1 MLARVKTLPAGLVSP
16 DMRKRLGAWWRG
28 EHAEKGVQET
38 RRAKA
43 DDKGGPA
50 EWLVVAEQLWGDG
63 ALGPAED
70 KFVAELGERLSL
82 NAETTLGYLGIGL
95 GAAARSLADQTD
107 VTITGYEPN
116 ADVADRGTEQ
126 GKAAPGGKNV
136 DIRHMAFD
144 RFELPKDAF
153 DVVAGKESLH
163 DVADRERVFKQ
174 IAHAL
179 KSGGTLLLTD
189 YVVTSDP
196 LDAGTCLTLFGKRSL
211 PVSPCTAQAYRE
223 LSKSQGLES
232 SADEDLT
239 DLYIACVSEGWSNLR
254 ALLDQLGAQAD
265 DPARRTRF
273 LRTIADEAAMWA
285 NRLEALRTR
294 KLEVRRFLA
303 RKPA

>member
-28 EHAEKGVQET
+28 EDSEKGVPET

-50 EWLVVAEQLWGDG
+50 EWLMVAEQLWGAG

-70 KFVAELGERLSL
+70 KFVAELAERLSL
-82 NAETTLGYLGIGL
+82 NAETTLGYVGIGL
-95 GAAARSLADQTD
+95 GGAARSLAVQTE

-116 ADVADRGTEQ
+116 VDAAGQGAEQ
-126 GKAAPGGKNV
+126 GKGAAGGNKV
-136 DIRHMAFD
+136 AIHQMAFD
-144 RFELPKDAF
+144 RFELPEDAF
-153 DVVAGKESLH
+153 DAIAGKESFH

-174 IAHAL
+174 ITRAL
-179 KSGGTLLLTD
+179 KSGGTLLFTD
-189 YVVTSDP
+189 YVVTGDP

-211 PVSPCTAQAYRE
+211 PVSPCSAQAYSE
-223 LSKSQGLES
+223 LSKSQGLEP
-232 SADEDLT
+232 SADEDLS

-254 ALLDQLGAQAD
+254 ALLDQLGARAD